1 MAASRAAHYAEHM
14 PQLAMRDG
22 QTLHVRVL
30 GRGTPCVLVHG
41 FASDGASWLPFIAPL
56 ARRYRFIIPDLRGFG
71 MSKRSTLPEACPLN
85 SYADDLGALAEAL
98 DLRDAPLVGISMG
111 ALSAVRCFERG
122 HASRFARYLH
132 IDQGLVIHNHA
143 DSAHGLLGGAQPGF
157 FQSVRGLL
165 AELETIPHRDFHRL
179 PALLRAELARVFAQ
193 FAEAAFT
200 HPGVRRLVHRLTR
213 SPRLL
218 PLFLPPEGFATH
230 VQIMRAYLDRAYDL
244 RAAFAEIRVPT
255 TVLIGAASRM
265 YPVEGQRWV
274 KTLGVEVRELAG
286 VGHMLPLEAP
296 RRFVRELSSFLEA

>member
-1 MAASRAAHYAEHM
+1 M
-14 PQLAMRDG
+14 PHVVMRDG
-22 QTLHVRVL
+22 QPLYVRVI
-30 GRGTPCVLVHG
+30 GRGAPCVLVHG

-56 ARRYRFIIPDLRGFG
+56 ARSHRFIIPDLRGFG
-71 MSKRSTLPEACPLN
+71 RSRRSTLPDACPLN

-122 HASRFARYLH
+122 QAARFGRYLH

-143 DSAHGLLGGAQPGF
+143 EAAHGLLGAAQREF
-157 FQSVRGLL
+157 FAGVRRVLT
-165 AELETIPHRDFHRL
+165 ELEAIPHRDFHRL
-179 PALLRAELARVFAQ
+179 PAVLRAELARVFAQ

-200 HPGVRRLVHRLTR
+200 HPGVRRMVHRLAR
-213 SPRLL
+213 SPERL
-218 PLFLPPEGFATH
+218 PWFLPPEGFATH

-244 RAAFAEIRVPT
+244 RAAFADIRVPT

-265 YPVEGQRWV
+265 YPAEGQRWV

-296 RRFVRELSSFLEA
+296 RRFVGELSAFLEA